1 MMNNDINGGKCFTA
15 TQELMSSVL
24 IPRLQDKLGSRSTFT
39 FIQYSGIKHLAK
51 SYKAGIDNGWA
62 DKNAGLEHYR
72 VEIEKT
78 SLDQSKQSVNN
89 FTTRK

>member
-1 MMNNDINGGKCFTA
+1 MVRH
-15 TQELMSSVL
+15 LRLVL
-24 IPRLQDKLGSRSTFT
+24 PIKDVYNSFN
-39 FIQYSGIKHLAK
+39 FGIKHLAK

-78 SLDQSKQSVNN
+78 SLDQAKKSVIY